1 MATSEDSYQALIFGA
16 SGISGWAITRAAVLS
31 EKPYEFSR
39 VIALT
44 NRPLS
49 RQNSNLPDDPKLELR
64 SGLDLTKGTDS
75 VKEFLE
81 NIPGIEK
88 TTHVYFTGPLLLR
101 CFLLQATIADK
112 N

>member
-31 EKPYEFSR
+31 EKPYNFSR

-49 RQNSNLPDDPKLELR
+49 REDSNLSDDPKLELK
-64 SGLDLTKGTDS
+64 SGLDLAKGTGS
-75 VKEFLE
+75 VKEFLAT
-81 NIPGIEK
+81 IPGIEK
-88 TTHVYFTGPLLLR
+88 TTHVYFTGPLLLLR
-101 CFLLQATIADK
+101 RFAAPGHHF
-112 N
+112 